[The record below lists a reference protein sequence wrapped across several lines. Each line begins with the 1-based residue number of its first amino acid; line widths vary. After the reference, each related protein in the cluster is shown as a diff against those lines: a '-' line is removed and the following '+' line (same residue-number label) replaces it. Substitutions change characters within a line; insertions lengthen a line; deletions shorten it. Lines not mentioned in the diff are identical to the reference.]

1 MADEA
6 LVVVATFGDRIEAD
20 VAVSALEA
28 AGIDSMTRA
37 DDGGSMRPSI
47 AWAGV
52 GFQVIVRAGD
62 ADAARE
68 ILDVPARP
76 A

>member
-1 MADEA
+1 MPDEA
-6 LVVVATFGDRIEAD
+6 LVVVATFGDRVEAD
-20 VAVSALEA
+20 IAVSALDA

-37 DDGGSMRPSI
+37 DSGGSMRPSI
-47 AWAGV
+47 AWAGI